1 VATRIT
7 DLRVDGDYAS
17 LDDRLL
23 VLDFQAGQPEAF
35 VEIHRRYGPLA
46 RHVCRRFLPNQQDA
60 DDAFQETM
68 IRVFQGL
75 HRFNGQYA
83 LQPWVARIATN
94 VSLDQI
100 RTRTRRPQLE
110 DGTIED
116 HERRDPADGPEE
128 MVERLVE
135 RDLVLSVL
143 AGLPESHRTAL
154 VLRELEGRSHR
165 EIAQAL
171 EITPSQAKALIHRA
185 KGSFRRSWLLAI
197 TEKGGLVGIAV
208 VPLLWLARAADGA
221 RRLLDRVGSHATQ
234 VAQAATPEIV
244 SSAASS
250 PTVVTTASSIS
261 ERVVAAG
268 MTILLAGGVTVGAAT
283 IVKHRDRDADRATAS
298 PPAAV
303 VSPAP
308 AAPAVVVPPVERE
321 PRPESV
327 KGGKGSEPEPS
338 PTDPV
343 VVPPVD
349 DPGASP
355 TPDPGQS
362 PTPDPSPTDTPS
374 PTGPPPAPD
383 WTGSF
388 LFLGPTAEPCDC
400 EGPTTVAESRL
411 EGEVGQEIAFHQVID
426 GVVHDSV
433 GSPMWGYQLELD
445 GTAQRSE
452 GSLALKF
459 ALGTADGARWYE
471 GTGFLASV
479 TRGDNGSLTYQFV
492 GSYALRSDQVSVPGA
507 PLQGRVVALISVWRD
522 GTIYLGAFTMLE
534 ATA

>member
-46 RHVCRRFLPNQQDA
+46 RHVCRRFLPNHQDA

-128 MVERLVE
+128 MFDRLVE

-143 AGLPESHRTAL
+143 SGLPESHRTAL

-197 TEKGGLVGIAV
+197 TEKGGLAGIAV

-221 RRLLDRVGSHATQ
+221 RRLLDRVGGHATQ

-244 SSAASS
+244 TSAASS
-250 PTVVTTASSIS
+250 PAVVTTASTIS

-268 MTILLAGGVTVGAAT
+268 MTLLLAGGVTVGAAT
-283 IVKHRDRDADRATAS
+283 IVKHRERDADRAAAP

-303 VSPAP
+303 ASPSPELPVIPVP
-308 AAPAVVVPPVERE
+308 AIERE
-321 PRPESV
+321 PRPEPT
-327 KGGKGSEPEPS
+327 KDATEEAEPDPS

-343 VVPPVD
+343 VVPPVE
-349 DPGASP
+349 DPSSSP
-355 TPDPGQS
+355 TTDPTGSPSPDPTS
-362 PTPDPSPTDTPS
+362 PSP
-374 PTGPPPAPD
+374 GPPVIPPAPAWTFD
-383 WTGSF
+383 LGATTQSVEACDCPATTLSSSQIRPADDGGFAFSTIIAGGALDGDGDPTWPFYLVQEGSIGPDGGSVEYRLNLTSAAGDFLYHGAAALAETTVADDGSTLYRFEGTFDLLNPTTPYAGLPWRGSVSITLGVWADGTVYTGSF
-388 LFLGPTAEPCDC
+388 
-400 EGPTTVAESRL
+400 
-411 EGEVGQEIAFHQVID
+411 
-426 GVVHDSV
+426 
-433 GSPMWGYQLELD
+433 
-445 GTAQRSE
+445 
-452 GSLALKF
+452 ALTD
-459 ALGTADGARWYE
+459 L
-471 GTGFLASV
+471 S
-479 TRGDNGSLTYQFV
+479 S
-492 GSYALRSDQVSVPGA
+492 
-507 PLQGRVVALISVWRD
+507 
-522 GTIYLGAFTMLE
+522 
-534 ATA
+534 

>member
-1 VATRIT
+1 MATRIT

-46 RHVCRRFLPNQQDA
+46 RHVCHRFLPNQQDV

-116 HERRDPADGPEE
+116 HERKDPADGPEE

-143 AGLPESHRTAL
+143 AGLPETHRTAL

-165 EIAQAL
+165 EIATAL

-185 KGSFRRSWLLAI
+185 KGSFRRGWLLAI
-197 TEKGGLVGIAV
+197 TEKGGLAGLAV
-208 VPLLWLARAADGA
+208 IPLLWLARAADGA
-221 RRLLDRVGSHATQ
+221 RRLLDRIGGHATQ

-244 SSAASS
+244 TSAASS
-250 PTVVTTASSIS
+250 PTVVTAASSMS

-268 MTILLAGGVTVGAAT
+268 MTLLLAGGVTVGAAT
-283 IVKHRDRDADRATAS
+283 IVKHRERDAGDRAAAALAVIAS
-298 PPAAV
+298 PSPNLPV
-303 VSPAP
+303 VV
-308 AAPAVVVPPVERE
+308 PAVERDPRPEPAKNGKNRSEPEPDPADPVLVPPVED
-321 PRPESV
+321 
-327 KGGKGSEPEPS
+327 PS
-338 PTDPV
+338 
-343 VVPPVD
+343 
-349 DPGASP
+349 ASP
-355 TPDPGQS
+355 TPDPSES
-362 PTPDPSPTDTPS
+362 PTPDPTTQPS
-374 PTGPPPAPD
+374 PEPPAIPPAPA
-383 WTGSF
+383 WTFDFVSSTESIETCECPPSTLTTSQLERGEGQFSF
-388 LFLGPTAEPCDC
+388 SQLINGGALDSNGDVTWPFYLVE
-400 EGPTTVAESRL
+400 
-411 EGEVGQEIAFHQVID
+411 D
-426 GVVHDSV
+426 GVVGADGGSLEYRFGLSSAGGDFLYGGVASLTETTTADDGSV
-433 GSPMWGYQLELD
+433 TYRFD
-445 GTAQRSE
+445 GTFDLLNASSPVAGLPWR
-452 GSLALKF
+452 
-459 ALGTADGARWYE
+459 
-471 GTGFLASV
+471 GFTTITV
-479 TRGDNGSLTYQFV
+479 
-492 GSYALRSDQVSVPGA
+492 
-507 PLQGRVVALISVWRD
+507 RVWVD
-522 GTIYLGAFTMLE
+522 GTIYGGSLTVDD
-534 ATA
+534 TQP